1 MERPGGPSPPMASGG
16 AEDDRRAQART
27 AAPPRAYIGA
37 IRTIDR
43 ITGILGH
50 AVALLVVPLVL
61 ANTVEVFMRY
71 FLRQPTAWAA
81 DVTVMSFG
89 ALFMLGA
96 AYALRE
102 GAHVRTDMLWDKFSD
117 RKKGII
123 DSVAFVVFF
132 FPTMAI
138 LFALSLE
145 EFLYSWDIDERST
158 LSTWQPI
165 IWPLRGVIP
174 LAALLLMLQGAS
186 ELLKSLWAARTG
198 QALVR
203 HEKIEI

>member
-1 MERPGGPSPPMASGG
+1 MAPGG
-16 AEDDRRAQART
+16 AEDDRGAQARV
-27 AAPPRAYIGA
+27 AAPSRAYIGA
-37 IRTIDR
+37 IRTIDQ

-50 AVALLVVPLVL
+50 AVTLLVVPLVL

-81 DVTVMSFG
+81 DVTVMSYG

-117 RKKGII
+117 RRKGLI

-138 LFALSLE
+138 LFSLSLE

-158 LSTWQPI
+158 LSAWQPI

-198 QALVR
+198 QALVH